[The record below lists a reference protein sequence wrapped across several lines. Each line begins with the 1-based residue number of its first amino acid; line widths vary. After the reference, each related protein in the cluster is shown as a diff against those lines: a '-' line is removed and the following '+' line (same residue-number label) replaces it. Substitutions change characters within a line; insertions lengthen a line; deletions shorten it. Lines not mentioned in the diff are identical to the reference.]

1 MQLYSSIKVGA
12 VNVFLNSAVLFL
24 RLLVVAQMNEDMYR
38 YLNYELT
45 AEPSSIFKESLM
57 RKTKILELRK
67 ALTDHI
73 VDNIPSK
80 QTNLFY
86 VVVLFSTKSVGLEE
100 KLMNRQK
107 EAMQSLLLKPNEQLR
122 YI

>member
-12 VNVFLNSAVLFL
+12 VNVFLNSAALFL

-80 QTNLFY
+80 QTNLF
-86 VVVLFSTKSVGLEE
+86 
-100 KLMNRQK
+100 
-107 EAMQSLLLKPNEQLR
+107 
-122 YI
+122 